1 MVYLQTIGS
10 ACRRVFAEILCF
22 FIQAVL
28 EIGRRVKD
36 PGRILRV
43 LSSSRK
49 QLRGMRGSVKTLI
62 GGFKS

>member
-1 MVYLQTIGS
+1 
-10 ACRRVFAEILCF
+10 VFAEILCF

-49 QLRGMRGSVKTLI
+49 QLGGVGGSAKTLI
-62 GGFKS
+62 GGLKG

>member
-1 MVYLQTIGS
+1 
-10 ACRRVFAEILCF
+10 VFAEILRS

-28 EIGRRVKD
+28 EIGKQVKD

-49 QLRGMRGSVKTLI
+49 QLKGMRGSVKTLI
-62 GGFKS
+62 GGLKG